1 MVKQVIWSFKAQSDR
16 KEIVLYW
23 IKRNQSKTYSRKLFR
38 LLQEA
43 VKLIAQH
50 PNIGTPTEFEQVKSK
65 VVRDYQI
72 FYEEIEDAIYILS
85 IWDTRQDPDKLL
97 NKIKG

>member
-1 MVKQVIWSFKAQSDR
+1 MAKRVIWSWQAQTDR
-16 KEIVLYW
+16 KYILQYW
-23 IKRNQSKTYSRKLFR
+23 IERNQSKTYSRKLF
-38 LLQEA
+38 LLFQEA

-50 PNIGTPTEFEQVKSK
+50 PNMGTPTEFGNVRSK

-72 FYEEIEDAIYILS
+72 FYEEIENTIHILS

-97 NKIKG
+97 NKLK

>member
-1 MVKQVIWSFKAQSDR
+1 MAKQIIWSFTAQTDR
-16 KEIVLYW
+16 KEILLYW

-38 LLQEA
+38 LFQEA

-50 PNIGTPTEFEQVKSK
+50 PHIGTPTEFGQVRSK

-72 FYEEIEDAIYILS
+72 FYEKIEETIRILA
-85 IWDTRQDPDKLL
+85 IWDTKQDPDKLP
-97 NKIKG
+97 NKLK